1 MADTWWSVSTKS
13 STCTLGLVP
22 VRENLWALGPATVKL
37 NLKTRW
43 FTVLHHQH
51 VQACDPTTWPLQ
63 KVDMWMQ
70 KVVGR
75 DGKGMVKSAPKH
87 ATTVAAQAE
96 DQGGCTLTIVQAALG
111 SAYQLQALRR
121 SCCCLH

>member
-1 MADTWWSVSTKS
+1 MVCEHKKLHLH
-13 STCTLGLVP
+13 LGTSARKRKP
-22 VRENLWALGPATVKL
+22 LGTGACYSEAKPQNQMVH
-37 NLKTRW
+37 
-43 FTVLHHQH
+43 TVLHHQH